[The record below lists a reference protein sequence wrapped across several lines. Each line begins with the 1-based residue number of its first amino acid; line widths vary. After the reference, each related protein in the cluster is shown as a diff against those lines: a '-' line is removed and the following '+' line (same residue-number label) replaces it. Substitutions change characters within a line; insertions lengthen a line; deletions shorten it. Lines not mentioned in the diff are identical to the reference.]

1 MRINKKTIGFA
12 VKLSKDYNTVEASE
26 QIELEFNAE
35 EKVDQEAI
43 EVLSINLRERC
54 MEVAKNKIELI
65 VGPVKPSNKDL
76 EDNDGKVDTEPELVI

>member
-65 VGPVKPSNKDL
+65 VKPSNKDL